1 MTADFIAGFLAGAAL
16 IVAIGAQNAFVLRQG
31 IRREHVAPI
40 VVVCAGADALLIAA
54 GVAGFGALHP
64 VGAEPLTA
72 ARYGGALFLLLYGAM
87 AARRALRPR
96 ETMKVDPSVGASL
109 GDAMAACLS
118 FTFLN
123 PHVYLD
129 TVILLG
135 SLASQRPGDGRWA
148 FASGAVAASFAWFLG
163 LGYGA
168 RLLAP
173 LFISPVAWRVLDSL
187 IALIMWDS
195 GLRCCSIDEAVALR
209 SRGSAP
215 RSKVALDPEPPCE
228 TARIRDP
235 RIDPGI
241 GRRLGLIRRSETS
254 ARGRN

>member
-54 GVAGFGALHP
+54 GVAGFGALIRSAP
-64 VGAEPLTA
+64 SLLTA

-87 AARRALRPR
+87 AARRALRPQ
-96 ETMKVDPSVGASL
+96 TMKVDPSVGASL
-109 GDAMAACLS
+109 GAAMAACLA

-173 LFISPVAWRVLDSL
+173 LFMNPVAWRVLNSL
-187 IALIMWDS
+187 IALIMW
-195 GLRCCSIDEAVALR
+195 GLGIAL
-209 SRGSAP
+209 
-215 RSKVALDPEPPCE
+215 LF
-228 TARIRDP
+228 
-235 RIDPGI
+235 
-241 GRRLGLIRRSETS
+241 
-254 ARGRN
+254 N